1 MNKYFLLAAS
11 ALALASCSSDDFLG
25 ENSGNGQNAANSVIN
40 FGGEAGKITR
50 GTQTGSTAATTL
62 KKHFVVFGD
71 KTNAAG
77 TQAVYDH
84 YDVKWIGDE
93 ADNKTQTNQHG
104 WEYVGYTPNKNSSL
118 ATDAKQSIK
127 YWDYSASEYN
137 FAAFSL
143 GALTDETD
151 PYKNQLKYNDATGT
165 IAAGNVKISQIG
177 SKASKYTVEGAVGDI
192 TKLYIS
198 DRITAKPN
206 GTTPDIDY
214 NKPVQ
219 FNFRA
224 LKTLVR
230 MGIFET
236 VNGYSVKDVKFYKSN
251 NTNDGTPSLYAT
263 NKNIPAGN
271 GKATITFGEDKTK
284 GEYNKAL
291 VEQVSSTNEQ
301 DITFGNLKLKAA
313 ELKEDNTTS
322 QYLGRTSADASLPDK
337 YNEVI
342 PSAKIGALTLKVD
355 YTLVSTDG
363 SKEEIKV
370 TGATA
375 VVPAEYT
382 KWQPNYSYT
391 YIFKISDKT
400 NGNTGDPTKPGL
412 YPIVFDAV
420 VTETENGIQNTIT
433 TEETPSITTYAKGNE
448 TNNEYKSTDNIY
460 ACVTDATTGKTAAL
474 YANNAGVF
482 TYYAQLYKLITGDNI
497 TEAEA
502 EAVINAT
509 DMTLGGKTL
518 KKEGTYATDALDSHF
533 VEKIDATDATD
544 GVEISGN
551 FFKFKV
557 EAGTYVFAYKKGDV
571 KSYKVIEVKYPQS
584 LNYPLIHINRME
596 HFLLHPVIH
605 KYQSPI

>member
-1 MNKYFLLAAS
+1 MKKYLIFAAS

-25 ENSGNGQNAANSVIN
+25 ENPGNVQNATTAIN
-40 FGGEAGKITR
+40 FGGEAGKTTR
-50 GTQTGSTAATTL
+50 GIQTGPTAATTL
-62 KKHFVVFGD
+62 KNHFVVFGD

-77 TQAVYDH
+77 TTQAVYDH

-93 ADNKTQTNQHG
+93 ADKKTQTNQHG

-118 ATDAKQSIK
+118 ATGAKQSIK

-143 GALTDETD
+143 GELTDPTD
-151 PYKNQLKYNDATGT
+151 PYKNQLKHDAADAVT
-165 IAAGNVKISQIG
+165 AGNVKISQIE

-206 GTTPDIDY
+206 GTTPDIKYQDA
-214 NKPVQ
+214 VQ

-236 VNGYSVKDVKFYKSN
+236 VNGYSVKDVKFYSST
-251 NTNDGTPSLYAT
+251 NTTSATATGTPGLYSE
-263 NKNIPAGN
+263 NKTIPAGK
-271 GKATITFGEDKTK
+271 GTATITFGTSTTD
-284 GEYNKAL
+284 GSYNKAL
-291 VEQVSSTNEQ
+291 VKWTSTTNTK
-301 DITFGNLKLKAA
+301 DITFGNLKLTDA
-313 ELKEDNTTS
+313 ESKEATGNN
-322 QYLGRTSADASLPDK
+322 YLGRTSADASLPNN
-337 YNEVI
+337 YNVVI
-342 PSAKIGALTLKVD
+342 PSAEIGALTLKVD

-363 SKEEIKV
+363 SNEEIKV

-391 YIFKISDKT
+391 YIFKITDKT

-448 TNNEYKSTDNIY
+448 TNKEYKSTDNIY
-460 ACVTDATTGKTAAL
+460 ACVTDKTTGKTADL
-474 YANNAGVF
+474 YKNNSGVY
-482 TYYAQLYKLITGDNI
+482 TYYAQLYKLTAGDNI

-502 EAVINAT
+502 KAVINAT
-509 DMTLGGKTL
+509 GMTLGGKTL
-518 KKEGTYATDALDSHF
+518 VKDRTYATDALDSHF

-544 GVEISGN
+544 GVEISGK

-557 EAGTYVFAYKKGDV
+557 DAGTYVFEYNNGTAT
-571 KSYKVIEVKYPQS
+571 SYKVIKVTGTTVVP
-584 LNYPLIHINRME
+584 
-596 HFLLHPVIH
+596 
-605 KYQSPI
+605 

>member
-1 MNKYFLLAAS
+1 MKKYLIFAAS

-25 ENSGNGQNAANSVIN
+25 ENPGTAQNATTAIN
-40 FGGEAGKITR
+40 FGGEAGKTTR
-50 GTQTGSTAATTL
+50 GIQQGSTAASTL
-62 KKHFVVFGD
+62 KNHFVVFGD

-77 TQAVYDH
+77 TTQAVYDH

-93 ADNKTQTNQHG
+93 AENKTQTNKYG

-127 YWDYSASEYN
+127 YWDYSATEYN

-143 GALTDETD
+143 GDLTDPTD

-165 IAAGNVKISQIG
+165 ITGGNVKISQIE

-206 GTTPDIDY
+206 GTTSPDIDY

-230 MGIFET
+230 MGIYET
-236 VNGYSVKDVKFYKSN
+236 VNGYSVKNVKFYKSDG
-251 NTNDGTPSLYAT
+251 TNGDTPSLHAT
-263 NKNIPAGN
+263 DKNIPAGD
-271 GKATITFGEDKTK
+271 GKATITFGASTTTD
-284 GEYNKAL
+284 GSYNKAL
-291 VEQVSSTNEQ
+291 VEWESETNTNTK
-301 DITFGNLKLKAA
+301 DINFETLPLKAA
-313 ELKEDNTTS
+313 ESKEEAGDL
-322 QYLGRTSADASLPDK
+322 YLGRTSADASLPDK

-342 PSAKIGALTLKVD
+342 PSAKIGKLTLKVD

-391 YIFKISDKT
+391 YIFKITDKT
-400 NGNTGDPTKPGL
+400 NGTTGDPTKPTDPAGL

-433 TEETPSITTYAKGNE
+433 TVETRSITTYAKGNVD
-448 TNNEYKSTDNIY
+448 NNEYKSTDNIY
-460 ACVTDATTGKTAAL
+460 ACVTDATTGQNVDL

-482 TYYAQLYKLITGDNI
+482 TYYAQLYKLTAGDNI

-502 EAVINAT
+502 EAVIKAGL
-509 DMTLGGKTL
+509 TLGGKTL
-518 KKEGTYATDALDSHF
+518 KAEGTYASDALDSHF
-533 VEKIDATDATD
+533 VDKIAKEDATD

-571 KSYKVIEVKYPQS
+571 KSYKVIKVTTTPA
-584 LNYPLIHINRME
+584 P
-596 HFLLHPVIH
+596 
-605 KYQSPI
+605 

>member
-25 ENSGNGQNAANSVIN
+25 ENPGNGQNAANSVIN

-50 GTQTGSTAATTL
+50 GIQTGSTAATTL

-71 KTNAAG
+71 KTNNAG
-77 TQAVYDH
+77 TTQAVYDH

-93 ADNKTQTNQHG
+93 AENKTQTNQHG
-104 WEYVGYTPNKNSSL
+104 WEYVGYTPNKNSNL
-118 ATDAKQSIK
+118 VTDATQSIK

-263 NKNIPAGN
+263 DKNIPAGN

-291 VEQVSSTNEQ
+291 VEWVSSTNEQ
-301 DITFGNLKLKAA
+301 DITFGSLTLKGAESKEAA
-313 ELKEDNTTS
+313 GNN
-322 QYLGRTSADASLPDK
+322 YLGRTSADASLPDK

-433 TEETPSITTYAKGNE
+433 TEETPSITTYAKGN
-448 TNNEYKSTDNIY
+448 NINDEYKSTDNIY

-474 YANNAGVF
+474 YNYNGG
-482 TYYAQLYKLITGDNI
+482 TYEYYAQLYKLTTGDNI

-509 DMTLGGKTL
+509 GMTLGGKTL
-518 KKEGTYATDALDSHF
+518 NKEISYATGALDSHF

-557 EAGTYVFAYKKGDV
+557 NAGTYVFEYKKGDV
-571 KSYKVIEVKYPQS
+571 KSYKVIEVK
-584 LNYPLIHINRME
+584 
-596 HFLLHPVIH
+596 
-605 KYQSPI
+605 

>member
-40 FGGEAGKITR
+40 FGGDAGKTTR
-50 GTQTGSTAATTL
+50 GIQTGSTAATTL

-77 TQAVYDH
+77 TTQAVYDH

-93 ADNKTQTNQHG
+93 AENKTQTNQHG
-104 WEYVGYTPNKNSSL
+104 WEYVGCTPNKNSNL
-118 ATDAKQSIK
+118 DADATQSIK

-165 IAAGNVKISQIG
+165 IAGGNVKISQIE

-263 NKNIPAGN
+263 DKNIPAGN

-291 VEQVSSTNEQ
+291 VEWVSSTNEQ
-301 DITFGNLKLKAA
+301 DITFGFLTLKGA
-313 ELKEDNTTS
+313 ESKEAVGNN
-322 QYLGRTSADASLPDK
+322 YLGRTSADASLPED
-337 YNEVI
+337 YNTVI
-342 PSAKIGALTLKVD
+342 PSAKIGKLTLKVD

-448 TNNEYKSTDNIY
+448 TNKEYKSTDNIY
-460 ACVTDATTGKTAAL
+460 ACVTDATTGKTADL

-482 TYYAQLYKLITGDNI
+482 TYYAQLYKLTTGDNI

-509 DMTLGGKTL
+509 GMTLGGKTL
-518 KKEGTYATDALDSHF
+518 EKDKTYATDALDSHF

-571 KSYKVIEVKYPQS
+571 KSYKVIEVK
-584 LNYPLIHINRME
+584 
-596 HFLLHPVIH
+596 
-605 KYQSPI
+605 

>member
-1 MNKYFLLAAS
+1 MKKYLIFAAS

-25 ENSGNGQNAANSVIN
+25 ENPGTAQNATTAIN
-40 FGGEAGKITR
+40 FGGEAGKTTR
-50 GTQTGSTAATTL
+50 GIQKGSIAANTL
-62 KKHFVVFGD
+62 KNHFVVFGD

-77 TQAVYDH
+77 TTQAVYDH

-93 ADNKTQTNQHG
+93 AENKTQTNQHG
-104 WEYVGYTPNKNSSL
+104 WEYVGYTPNKNSNL

-127 YWDYSASEYN
+127 YWDYSATEYN

-143 GALTDETD
+143 GKLTDETD
-151 PYKNQLKYNDATGT
+151 PTDPYKKQLKYDATGT
-165 IAAGNVKISQIG
+165 ITGGNVKISQID

-192 TKLYIS
+192 TQLYIS
-198 DRITAKPN
+198 DRITAKRN
-206 GTTPDIDY
+206 GTTSPDIDY

-230 MGIFET
+230 MGIYET
-236 VNGYSVKDVKFYKSN
+236 VNGYSVKNVKFYKSDD
-251 NTNDGTPSLYAT
+251 TNGDTPSLHAT
-263 NKNIPAGN
+263 DKNIPAGD
-271 GKATITFGEDKTK
+271 GKATITFGASSTTD
-284 GEYNKAL
+284 GSYNKAL
-291 VEQVSSTNEQ
+291 VEWTSAKNDK
-301 DITFGNLKLKAA
+301 DITFDALALKGA
-313 ELKEDNTTS
+313 ESKEEAGD

-342 PSAKIGALTLKVD
+342 PSAKIGKLTLKVD

-391 YIFKISDKT
+391 YIFKITDKT

-433 TEETPSITTYAKGNE
+433 TEETPSITTYAKGNVD
-448 TNNEYKSTDNIY
+448 NNEYKSTDNIY
-460 ACVTDATTGKTAAL
+460 ACVTDATTGQNVDL
-474 YANNAGVF
+474 YENNTGVY
-482 TYYAQLYKLITGDNI
+482 TYYAQLYKLTVATGVDNNI

-509 DMTLGGKTL
+509 GMSLGGKTL
-518 KKEGTYATDALDSHF
+518 IKDKTYATDALDEHF
-533 VEKIDATDATD
+533 VDKIAKEDATD

-571 KSYKVIEVKYPQS
+571 KSYKVIKVVAPTVA
-584 LNYPLIHINRME
+584 P
-596 HFLLHPVIH
+596 
-605 KYQSPI
+605 

>member
-25 ENSGNGQNAANSVIN
+25 ENPGNVQNATTAIN

-71 KTNAAG
+71 KTNAEG
-77 TQAVYDH
+77 TTQAVYDH

-93 ADNKTQTNQHG
+93 AANKTQTNQHG

-118 ATDAKQSIK
+118 ATDATQSIK

-143 GALTDETD
+143 GELTNETDHTD

-291 VEQVSSTNEQ
+291 VEWASSTNEQ
-301 DITFGNLKLKAA
+301 DITFGSLTLKGA

-400 NGNTGDPTKPGL
+400 NGSTGDPTKPGL

-448 TNNEYKSTDNIY
+448 TNKEYKSTDNIY
-460 ACVTDATTGKTAAL
+460 ACVTDKTTGKTAAL
-474 YANNAGVF
+474 YSETGG
-482 TYYAQLYKLITGDNI
+482 TYEYYAKLYKLSVATGVDNNI

-502 EAVINAT
+502 EAVIKAGL
-509 DMTLGGKTL
+509 TLGGKTL
-518 KKEGTYATDALDSHF
+518 TAEGTYDTNTRDSHF

-557 EAGTYVFAYKKGDV
+557 GAGTYVFAYKKGDV
-571 KSYKVIEVKYPQS
+571 KSYKVIEVK
-584 LNYPLIHINRME
+584 
-596 HFLLHPVIH
+596 
-605 KYQSPI
+605 

>member
-1 MNKYFLLAAS
+1 MKKYLIFAAS

-25 ENSGNGQNAANSVIN
+25 ENPGTAQNATTAIN
-40 FGGEAGKITR
+40 FGGEAGKTTR
-50 GTQTGSTAATTL
+50 GIQEGSTAAATL
-62 KKHFVVFGD
+62 KNHFVVFGD
-71 KTNAAG
+71 KTNDVS

-84 YDVKWIGDE
+84 YDVQWIGDG
-93 ADNKTQTNQHG
+93 DDKKTQTNQHG
-104 WEYVGYTPNKNSSL
+104 WEYVGYTPNKNSNL
-118 ATDAKQSIK
+118 ADGATQSIK
-127 YWDYSASEYN
+127 YWDYSAKEYN

-143 GALTDETD
+143 GDLTDPTD
-151 PYKNQLKYNDATGT
+151 PYKNQLKPDATGT
-165 IAAGNVKISQIG
+165 IADGNVKISKIG
-177 SKASKYTVEGAVGDI
+177 SKATTYTVEGAVGDI

-198 DRITAKPN
+198 DRITAKRN
-206 GTTPDIDY
+206 GTTSTDIDY

-236 VNGYSVKDVKFYKSN
+236 VNGYSVKDVKFYSST
-251 NTNDGTPSLYAT
+251 NTTSAAATGTPGLYSENT
-263 NKNIPAGN
+263 TIPAGK
-271 GKATITFGEDKTK
+271 GTATITFGENKTN

-291 VEQVSSTNEQ
+291 VKWTSTTNKK
-301 DITFGNLKLKAA
+301 DITFGSLTLKGA
-313 ELKEDNTTS
+313 ESKEDATV
-322 QYLGRTSADASLPDK
+322 QYLGRTSADASLPTD
-337 YNEVI
+337 YNPVI
-342 PSAKIGALTLKVD
+342 PSTEIGKLTLKVD

-391 YIFKISDKT
+391 YIFKITDKT
-400 NGNTGDPTKPGL
+400 NGTTGDPTKPTDPAGL

-433 TEETPSITTYAKGNE
+433 TVETRSITTYAKGNVD
-448 TNNEYKSTDNIY
+448 NNEYKSTDNIY
-460 ACVTDATTGKTAAL
+460 ACVTDETTGKTAAL
-474 YANNAGVF
+474 YENNTGVYK
-482 TYYAQLYKLITGDNI
+482 YYAKLYKLTAGGNI

-502 EAVINAT
+502 KDVIKAT
-509 DMTLGGKTL
+509 GMSLGGKTL
-518 KKEGTYATDALDSHF
+518 TEEGTYDRNTLDDTRF
-533 VEKIDATDATD
+533 VDKIAKEDATD

-557 EAGTYVFAYKKGDV
+557 EAGTYVFAYDNGTAT
-571 KSYKVIEVKYPQS
+571 SYKVIKVTDPTVA
-584 LNYPLIHINRME
+584 P
-596 HFLLHPVIH
+596 
-605 KYQSPI
+605 

>member
-1 MNKYFLLAAS
+1 MKKYLIFAAS

-25 ENSGNGQNAANSVIN
+25 ENPGNVQNATTAIN
-40 FGGEAGKITR
+40 FGGEAGKTTR
-50 GTQTGSTAATTL
+50 GIQQGSTAATTL
-62 KKHFVVFGD
+62 KNHFVVFGD

-77 TQAVYDH
+77 TTQAVYDH
-84 YDVKWIGDE
+84 YDVQWIGDG
-93 ADNKTQTNQHG
+93 ADKKTQTNQHG

-118 ATDAKQSIK
+118 APDTKQSIK
-127 YWDYSASEYN
+127 YWDYSATEYD

-143 GALTDETD
+143 GELTDPTD
-151 PYKNQLKYNDATGT
+151 PYKNQLKYKDATGT
-165 IAAGNVKISQIG
+165 ITSGNVKISQIKQNAKEY
-177 SKASKYTVEGAVGDI
+177 SVEGAVGDI

-230 MGIFET
+230 MGIYET

-251 NTNDGTPSLYAT
+251 NTNDGTPCLYAT
-263 NKNIPAGN
+263 DKNIPAGN
-271 GKATITFGEDKTK
+271 GKATITFGTSTTD
-284 GEYNKAL
+284 GSYNKAL
-291 VEQVSSTNEQ
+291 IAWTSETNDK
-301 DITFGNLKLKAA
+301 DITFGNLKLTGA
-313 ELKEDNTTS
+313 ESKEDATK
-322 QYLGRTSADASLPDK
+322 QYLGRTSADASLPEN
-337 YNEVI
+337 YNTVI
-342 PSAKIGALTLKVD
+342 PSAEIGKLTLKVD

-391 YIFKISDKT
+391 YIFKITDKT

-448 TNNEYKSTDNIY
+448 TNKEY
-460 ACVTDATTGKTAAL
+460 
-474 YANNAGVF
+474 
-482 TYYAQLYKLITGDNI
+482 
-497 TEAEA
+497 
-502 EAVINAT
+502 
-509 DMTLGGKTL
+509 
-518 KKEGTYATDALDSHF
+518 
-533 VEKIDATDATD
+533 
-544 GVEISGN
+544 
-551 FFKFKV
+551 
-557 EAGTYVFAYKKGDV
+557 
-571 KSYKVIEVKYPQS
+571 
-584 LNYPLIHINRME
+584 
-596 HFLLHPVIH
+596 
-605 KYQSPI
+605 

>member
-1 MNKYFLLAAS
+1 MKKYLIFAAS

-25 ENSGNGQNAANSVIN
+25 ENPGNVQNATTAIN
-40 FGGEAGKITR
+40 FGGDAGKTTR
-50 GTQTGSTAATTL
+50 GIQTGPTAASTL
-62 KKHFVVFGD
+62 KNHFVVFGD
-71 KTNAAG
+71 KTYKAG
-77 TQAVYDH
+77 TTQAVYDH
-84 YDVKWIGDE
+84 YDVQWIGDE
-93 ADNKTQTNQHG
+93 ATKKTQTNQHG
-104 WEYVGYTPNKNSSL
+104 WEYVGYTPNKNSDL
-118 ATDAKQSIK
+118 GTDAKQSIK

-143 GALTDETD
+143 GELTNEADPTD
-151 PYKNQLKYNDATGT
+151 PYKNQLKHDATDAVT
-165 IAAGNVKISQIG
+165 TGNVKISQIE
-177 SKASKYTVEGAVGDI
+177 SKATTYTIKGAVEDI

-198 DRITAKPN
+198 DRITAKSKDA
-206 GTTPDIDY
+206 TTPDINYQDAV
-214 NKPVQ
+214 K

-251 NTNDGTPSLYAT
+251 NTNDGNPSLYAT
-263 NKNIPAGN
+263 DKNIPAGN
-271 GKATITFGEDKTK
+271 GEATITFGTNTTD
-284 GEYNKAL
+284 GSYNKAL
-291 VEQVSSTNEQ
+291 VTWTSTENNK
-301 DITFGNLKLKAA
+301 DITFGNLKLTGA
-313 ELKEDNTTS
+313 ESKEDATK
-322 QYLGRTSADASLPDK
+322 QYLGRTSADASLPED
-337 YNEVI
+337 YNTVI
-342 PSAKIGALTLKVD
+342 PSAEIGALTLKVD

-400 NGNTGDPTKPGL
+400 NGTTGDPTKPTPDPAGL
-412 YPIVFDAV
+412 YPIVFNAV

-448 TNNEYKSTDNIY
+448 TNKEYKSTDNIY
-460 ACVTDATTGKTAAL
+460 ACVTDATTGQNVDL

-482 TYYAQLYKLITGDNI
+482 TYYAQLYKLKAGDNI

-509 DMTLGGKTL
+509 GMTLGGKTL
-518 KKEGTYATDALDSHF
+518 EKDRAYATDALDSHF

-544 GVEISGN
+544 GVVISGK

-557 EAGTYVFAYKKGDV
+557 DAGTYVFAYKKGDV
-571 KSYKVIEVKYPQS
+571 KSYKVIEVK
-584 LNYPLIHINRME
+584 
-596 HFLLHPVIH
+596 
-605 KYQSPI
+605 

>member
-1 MNKYFLLAAS
+1 MKKYLIFAAS

-25 ENSGNGQNAANSVIN
+25 ENPGNVQNATTAIN
-40 FGGEAGKITR
+40 FGGEAGKTTR
-50 GTQTGSTAATTL
+50 GIQQGSTAATTL
-62 KKHFVVFGD
+62 KNHFVVFGD
-71 KTNAAG
+71 KTYTATPEK

-84 YDVKWIGDE
+84 YDVEWIGDE
-93 ADNKTQTNQHG
+93 ANKKTQTNQHG

-118 ATDAKQSIK
+118 APDAKQSIK

-143 GALTDETD
+143 GELTDETDPTD
-151 PYKNQLKYNDATGT
+151 PYKNQLNNNDATGT
-165 IAAGNVKISQIG
+165 IAAGNVKISQIAK
-177 SKASKYTVEGAVGDI
+177 KATTYTVEGAVGDI

-198 DRITAKPN
+198 DRITAKPKDAN
-206 GTTPDIDY
+206 TPDINY

-230 MGIFET
+230 MGIYET

-251 NTNDGTPSLYAT
+251 NTNDGTPCLYAT
-263 NKNIPAGN
+263 DKNIPAGN
-271 GKATITFGEDKTK
+271 GKATITFGTSTTD
-284 GEYNKAL
+284 GSYNKAL
-291 VEQVSSTNEQ
+291 VKWTSTTNTK
-301 DITFGNLKLKAA
+301 DITFGNLKLTDA
-313 ELKEDNTTS
+313 ESKEATGNN
-322 QYLGRTSADASLPDK
+322 YLGRTSADASLPNN
-337 YNEVI
+337 YNVVI
-342 PSAKIGALTLKVD
+342 PSAEIGALTLKVD

-363 SKEEIKV
+363 SNEEIKV

-391 YIFKISDKT
+391 YIFKITDKT

-448 TNNEYKSTDNIY
+448 TNKEYKSTDNIY
-460 ACVTDATTGKTAAL
+460 ACVTDKTTGKTAAL
-474 YANNAGVF
+474 YNKEEGGTY
-482 TYYAQLYKLITGDNI
+482 TYYAQLYKLTAGNNI

-502 EAVINAT
+502 KAVIEAGK
-509 DMTLGGKTL
+509 TLGGKTL
-518 KKEGTYATDALDSHF
+518 TEAISYATGALDSHF
-533 VEKIDATDATD
+533 VDKIDATDATD
-544 GVEISGN
+544 GVEISGK

-557 EAGTYVFAYKKGDV
+557 EAGIYVFAYDNGTAT
-571 KSYKVIEVKYPQS
+571 SYKVIKVTGTTVVP
-584 LNYPLIHINRME
+584 
-596 HFLLHPVIH
+596 
-605 KYQSPI
+605 

>member
-25 ENSGNGQNAANSVIN
+25 ENPGNGQNAANSVIN

-71 KTNAAG
+71 KTNNAG

-84 YDVKWIGDE
+84 YDVKWIGDG

-104 WEYVGYTPNKNSSL
+104 WEYVGCTPNKNSNL
-118 ATDAKQSIK
+118 DPDAIQSIK

-151 PYKNQLKYNDATGT
+151 PYKNQLKHDATGT
-165 IAAGNVKISQIG
+165 ITDGNVKISQIE
-177 SKASKYTVEGAVGDI
+177 SKATSYTVEGAVNDI

-236 VNGYSVKDVKFYKSN
+236 VNGYSVKDVKFYSSTNTTSATATGTPGLYSEN
-251 NTNDGTPSLYAT
+251 NT
-263 NKNIPAGN
+263 IPAGN
-271 GKATITFGEDKTK
+271 GTATITFGTSTTD
-284 GEYNKAL
+284 GSYNKAL
-291 VEQVSSTNEQ
+291 VTWTSTTNTK
-301 DITFGNLKLKAA
+301 DITFGSLTLKGA

-400 NGNTGDPTKPGL
+400 NGSTGDPSKPGL

-460 ACVTDATTGKTAAL
+460 ACVTDATTGQTAAL

-482 TYYAQLYKLITGDNI
+482 TYYAQLYKLTVGDNI

-509 DMTLGGKTL
+509 GMTLGGKTL

-571 KSYKVIEVKYPQS
+571 KSYKVIEVK
-584 LNYPLIHINRME
+584 
-596 HFLLHPVIH
+596 
-605 KYQSPI
+605 

>member
-25 ENSGNGQNAANSVIN
+25 ENPGNVQNATTAIN

-71 KTNAAG
+71 KTNAEG
-77 TQAVYDH
+77 TTQAVYDH
-84 YDVKWIGDE
+84 YDVKWIGEDK
-93 ADNKTQTNQHG
+93 KTQTNQHG
-104 WEYVGYTPNKNSSL
+104 WEYVGCTPNKNSNL
-118 ATDAKQSIK
+118 DTDATQSIK

-206 GTTPDIDY
+206 GTTPDIKY
-214 NKPVQ
+214 QNAVQ

-236 VNGYSVKDVKFYKSN
+236 VNGYSVKDVKFYSSTNTTSATATGTPGLYSEN
-251 NTNDGTPSLYAT
+251 NT
-263 NKNIPAGN
+263 IPAGN
-271 GKATITFGEDKTK
+271 GTATITFGTSTTD
-284 GEYNKAL
+284 GSYNKAL
-291 VEQVSSTNEQ
+291 VKWTSTTNTK

-313 ELKEDNTTS
+313 ESKEAAGKN
-322 QYLGRTSADASLPDK
+322 YLGRTSADASLPED
-337 YNEVI
+337 YNTVI
-342 PSAKIGALTLKVD
+342 PSAEIGKLTLKVD

-433 TEETPSITTYAKGNE
+433 TEETPSITTYAKGN
-448 TNNEYKSTDNIY
+448 NINDEYKSTDNIY

-474 YANNAGVF
+474 YNNNGG
-482 TYYAQLYKLITGDNI
+482 TYEYYAQLYKLTAGDNI

-509 DMTLGGKTL
+509 GMTLGGKTL
-518 KKEGTYATDALDSHF
+518 VKDRTYATDALDSHF

-544 GVEISGN
+544 GVEISGK

-571 KSYKVIEVKYPQS
+571 KSYKVIEVK
-584 LNYPLIHINRME
+584 
-596 HFLLHPVIH
+596 
-605 KYQSPI
+605 

>member
-50 GTQTGSTAATTL
+50 GTQKGSTAATTL

-71 KTNAAG
+71 KTNAEG
-77 TQAVYDH
+77 TTQAVYDH

-93 ADNKTQTNQHG
+93 ANMKTQTNQHG

-118 ATDAKQSIK
+118 DPDAIQSIK
-127 YWDYSASEYN
+127 YWDYSASEYD

-151 PYKNQLKYNDATGT
+151 PYKKQLKHDATGT
-165 IAAGNVKISQIG
+165 ITDGNVKISKIE
-177 SKASKYTVEGAVGDI
+177 SKATSYTVEGAVGDI

-291 VEQVSSTNEQ
+291 VEWVSSTNEQ

-313 ELKEDNTTS
+313 ELKEDNTTT
-322 QYLGRTSADASLPDK
+322 L
-337 YNEVI
+337 I
-342 PSAKIGALTLKVD
+342 P
-355 YTLVSTDG
+355 
-363 SKEEIKV
+363 
-370 TGATA
+370 
-375 VVPAEYT
+375 
-382 KWQPNYSYT
+382 
-391 YIFKISDKT
+391 
-400 NGNTGDPTKPGL
+400 
-412 YPIVFDAV
+412 
-420 VTETENGIQNTIT
+420 
-433 TEETPSITTYAKGNE
+433 
-448 TNNEYKSTDNIY
+448 
-460 ACVTDATTGKTAAL
+460 
-474 YANNAGVF
+474 
-482 TYYAQLYKLITGDNI
+482 QL
-497 TEAEA
+497 
-502 EAVINAT
+502 
-509 DMTLGGKTL
+509 
-518 KKEGTYATDALDSHF
+518 F
-533 VEKIDATDATD
+533 
-544 GVEISGN
+544 
-551 FFKFKV
+551 
-557 EAGTYVFAYKKGDV
+557 
-571 KSYKVIEVKYPQS
+571 Q
-584 LNYPLIHINRME
+584 
-596 HFLLHPVIH
+596 
-605 KYQSPI
+605 

>member
-1 MNKYFLLAAS
+1 MKKYLIFAAS

-25 ENSGNGQNAANSVIN
+25 ENPGTAQNATTAIN
-40 FGGEAGKITR
+40 FGGEAGKTTR
-50 GTQTGSTAATTL
+50 GIQKGSTAATTL
-62 KKHFVVFGD
+62 KNHFVVFGD
-71 KTNAAG
+71 KTNDAG
-77 TQAVYDH
+77 TTQAVYDH
-84 YDVKWIGDE
+84 YDVQWIGDE
-93 ADNKTQTNQHG
+93 ADKKTQTNQHG
-104 WEYVGYTPNKNSSL
+104 WEYVGYTPNKNSNL
-118 ATDAKQSIK
+118 VAGATQSIK

-143 GALTDETD
+143 GNLTDEADPTD
-151 PYKNQLKYNDATGT
+151 PYKNQLKYNDATVT
-165 IAAGNVKISQIG
+165 IADGNVRISQIE
-177 SKASKYTVEGAVGDI
+177 SKASKYTVEGAVDDI

-206 GTTPDIDY
+206 STTSPDIDY

-236 VNGYSVKDVKFYKSN
+236 VNGYSVKDVKFYKSD
-251 NTNDGTPSLYAT
+251 NTNGDTPSLYAT
-263 NKNIPAGN
+263 DKNIPAGK
-271 GKATITFGEDKTK
+271 GKATITFGASTTTD
-284 GEYNKAL
+284 GSYNKAL
-291 VEQVSSTNEQ
+291 VEWTSATNDK
-301 DITFGNLKLKAA
+301 DITFDALALKGAESKEAAGN
-313 ELKEDNTTS
+313 N
-322 QYLGRTSADASLPDK
+322 YLGRSSAKASLPDK

-391 YIFKISDKT
+391 YIFKITDKT

-433 TEETPSITTYAKGNE
+433 TVETRSITTYAKGNVD
-448 TNNEYKSTDNIY
+448 NNEYKSTDNIY
-460 ACVTDATTGKTAAL
+460 ACVKDATTGNTADL
-474 YANNAGVF
+474 YVNNSGTF
-482 TYYAQLYKLITGDNI
+482 TYYAKLYKLIAGTSI

-502 EAVINAT
+502 EAVINAGL
-509 DMTLGGKTL
+509 TLGGKTL
-518 KKEGTYATDALDSHF
+518 AAEGTYAPDALDSHF
-533 VEKIDATDATD
+533 VSQIDAADAVD
-544 GVEISGN
+544 GVAVTGK
-551 FFKFKV
+551 FFKFTPTEK
-557 EAGTYVFAYKKGDV
+557 GTYVFAYKKDEV
-571 KSYKVIEVKYPQS
+571 KSYKVIKVTAATPA
-584 LNYPLIHINRME
+584 P
-596 HFLLHPVIH
+596 
-605 KYQSPI
+605 

>member
-50 GTQTGSTAATTL
+50 GIQTGSTAATTL

-71 KTNAAG
+71 KTNTTAG
-77 TQAVYDH
+77 TTQAVYDH
-84 YDVKWIGDE
+84 YDVKWIGDAAE
-93 ADNKTQTNQHG
+93 KKTQTNQHG
-104 WEYVGYTPNKNSSL
+104 WEYVGCTPNKNGNL
-118 ATDAKQSIK
+118 DADATQSIK

-151 PYKNQLKYNDATGT
+151 PYKNQLKYNDATST
-165 IAAGNVKISQIG
+165 IAAGNVKISQIE

-198 DRITAKPN
+198 DRITAIPN

-263 NKNIPAGN
+263 DKNIPAGN

-291 VEQVSSTNEQ
+291 VEWVSSTNEQ
-301 DITFGNLKLKAA
+301 DITFGSLTLKGA

-448 TNNEYKSTDNIY
+448 TNKEYKSTDNIY
-460 ACVTDATTGKTAAL
+460 ACVTDKTTGKTAAL
-474 YANNAGVF
+474 YSETGG
-482 TYYAQLYKLITGDNI
+482 TYEYYAKLYKLSVATGVDNNI

-502 EAVINAT
+502 EAVIKAGL
-509 DMTLGGKTL
+509 TLGGKTL
-518 KKEGTYATDALDSHF
+518 TAEGTYDTNTRDSHF

-557 EAGTYVFAYKKGDV
+557 EAGTYVFAYKKGNV
-571 KSYKVIEVKYPQS
+571 KSYKVIEVK
-584 LNYPLIHINRME
+584 
-596 HFLLHPVIH
+596 
-605 KYQSPI
+605 

>member
-1 MNKYFLLAAS
+1 MKKYLIFAAS

-25 ENSGNGQNAANSVIN
+25 DNPGTAQNATTAIN
-40 FGGEAGKITR
+40 FGGEAGKTTR
-50 GTQTGSTAATTL
+50 GIQEGSKAAATL
-62 KKHFVVFGD
+62 GNHFVVFGD

-77 TQAVYDH
+77 TTQAVYDH
-84 YDVKWIGDE
+84 YDVKWIGDG
-93 ADNKTQTNQHG
+93 DDKKTQTNQHG
-104 WEYVGYTPNKNSSL
+104 WEYVGYTPNKNSNL
-118 ATDAKQSIK
+118 VDGATQSIK

-143 GALTDETD
+143 GKLTDDTNHTD

-165 IAAGNVKISQIG
+165 IAGGNVRISQIE
-177 SKASKYTVEGAVGDI
+177 SKASKYTVEGAVEDI

-206 GTTPDIDY
+206 GTTSPDIDY
-214 NKPVQ
+214 QKPVQ

-236 VNGYSVKDVKFYKSN
+236 VNGYSVKDVKFYSST
-251 NTNDGTPSLYAT
+251 NTTSAAATGTPGLYSENT
-263 NKNIPAGN
+263 TIPAGN
-271 GKATITFGEDKTK
+271 GTATITFGTKTTD
-284 GEYNKAL
+284 GSYNKAL
-291 VEQVSSTNEQ
+291 VEWTPSSSNVK
-301 DITFGNLKLKAA
+301 DITFDALALKGAESKEAAGN
-313 ELKEDNTTS
+313 N
-322 QYLGRTSADASLPDK
+322 YLGRTSANASLPGK

-391 YIFKISDKT
+391 YIFKITDKT
-400 NGNTGDPTKPGL
+400 NGTTGDPTKPTPDPAGL

-433 TEETPSITTYAKGNE
+433 TVETRSITTYAKGNVD
-448 TNNEYKSTDNIY
+448 NNEYKSTDNIY
-460 ACVTDATTGKTAAL
+460 ACVTDATTGQNVDL
-474 YANNAGVF
+474 YENNTGVYK
-482 TYYAQLYKLITGDNI
+482 YYAKLYKLTVGTNI

-502 EAVINAT
+502 EAVINAGL
-509 DMTLGGKTL
+509 TLGGKTL
-518 KKEGTYATDALDSHF
+518 AAEGTYAPDALDTHF
-533 VEKIDATDATD
+533 VDKIEATDATD

-557 EAGTYVFAYKKGDV
+557 EAGTYVFAYKKGDA
-571 KSYKVIEVKYPQS
+571 KSYKVINVVAPT
-584 LNYPLIHINRME
+584 PA
-596 HFLLHPVIH
+596 P
-605 KYQSPI
+605 

>member
-50 GTQTGSTAATTL
+50 GIQTGSTAATTL

-71 KTNAAG
+71 KTNTAG

-93 ADNKTQTNQHG
+93 ANMKTQTNQHG
-104 WEYVGYTPNKNSSL
+104 WEYVGNTPNKNSNL
-118 ATDAKQSIK
+118 ATDATQSIK

-151 PYKNQLKYNDATGT
+151 PTDPYKNQLKYNDATGT
-165 IAAGNVKISQIG
+165 IAAGNVKISQIE

-291 VEQVSSTNEQ
+291 VEWASSTNEQ
-301 DITFGNLKLKAA
+301 DITFGSLTLKGA

-400 NGNTGDPTKPGL
+400 NGSTGDPTKPGL

-448 TNNEYKSTDNIY
+448 TNKEYKSTDNIY
-460 ACVTDATTGKTAAL
+460 ACVTDATTGQTAAL
-474 YANNAGVF
+474 YNKNGG
-482 TYYAQLYKLITGDNI
+482 TYEYYAQLYKLTVGDNI

-509 DMTLGGKTL
+509 GMTLGGKTL

-557 EAGTYVFAYKKGDV
+557 GAGTYVFAYKKGDV
-571 KSYKVIEVKYPQS
+571 KSYKVIEVK
-584 LNYPLIHINRME
+584 
-596 HFLLHPVIH
+596 
-605 KYQSPI
+605 

>member
-1 MNKYFLLAAS
+1 MRKYLIFAAS

-25 ENSGNGQNAANSVIN
+25 ENPGNVQNATTAIN

-50 GTQTGSTAATTL
+50 GTQSGEYAANTL

-71 KTNAAG
+71 KTYAAG
-77 TQAVYDH
+77 TTQAVYDH
-84 YDVKWIGDE
+84 YDVQWIGDG
-93 ADNKTQTNQHG
+93 DDKKTQTNQHG
-104 WEYVGYTPNKNSSL
+104 WEYVGYTPNKNSDL

-127 YWDYSASEYN
+127 YWDYSATEYN

-143 GALTDETD
+143 GNLTDDTD
-151 PYKNQLKYNDATGT
+151 PYKNQLKYDATGT
-165 IAAGNVKISQIG
+165 ITTNNVKISKIG
-177 SKASKYTVEGAVGDI
+177 SKATTYTVEGAVGDI

-206 GTTPDIDY
+206 GTTPDIKYQDA
-214 NKPVQ
+214 VQ

-236 VNGYSVKDVKFYKSN
+236 VNGYSVKDVKFYSST
-251 NTNDGTPSLYAT
+251 NTTSAAATGTPGLYSENT
-263 NKNIPAGN
+263 TIPAGN
-271 GKATITFGEDKTK
+271 GTATITFGTNTTN
-284 GEYNKAL
+284 GSYNKAL
-291 VEQVSSTNEQ
+291 VEWTPSSSNVK
-301 DITFGNLKLKAA
+301 DITFDALALKGAESKEAAGN
-313 ELKEDNTTS
+313 N
-322 QYLGRTSADASLPDK
+322 YLGRTSANASLPNK

-391 YIFKISDKT
+391 YIFKITDKT
-400 NGNTGDPTKPGL
+400 NGTTGDPTKPTPDPAGL

-420 VTETENGIQNTIT
+420 VTETEKGIQNTIT
-433 TEETPSITTYAKGNE
+433 TVETRSITTYAKGNVD
-448 TNNEYKSTDNIY
+448 NKEYKSTDNIY
-460 ACVTDATTGKTAAL
+460 ACVTDKTTGKTAAL
-474 YANNAGVF
+474 YSETGG
-482 TYYAQLYKLITGDNI
+482 TYEYYAKLYKLSVATGVDNNI

-502 EAVINAT
+502 EAVIKAGL
-509 DMTLGGKTL
+509 TLGGKTL
-518 KKEGTYATDALDSHF
+518 AAEGTYAPDARDTHF
-533 VEKIDATDATD
+533 VNKIEATDATD

-551 FFKFKV
+551 FFKFQV
-557 EAGTYVFAYKKGDV
+557 EAGTYVFAYKKGDA
-571 KSYKVIEVKYPQS
+571 KSYKVINVVAPT
-584 LNYPLIHINRME
+584 PA
-596 HFLLHPVIH
+596 P
-605 KYQSPI
+605 

>member
-25 ENSGNGQNAANSVIN
+25 ENSGSGQNAANSVIN
-40 FGGEAGKITR
+40 FGGDAGKTTR
-50 GTQTGSTAATTL
+50 GIQTGSTAATTL

-77 TQAVYDH
+77 TTQAVYDH

-93 ADNKTQTNQHG
+93 AENKTQTNQHG

-118 ATDAKQSIK
+118 DADATQSIK

-143 GALTDETD
+143 GELTDETDPTD

-206 GTTPDIDY
+206 GTTPDIKYQDA
-214 NKPVQ
+214 VQ

-263 NKNIPAGN
+263 DKNIPAGN

-291 VEQVSSTNEQ
+291 VEWVSSTNEQ
-301 DITFGNLKLKAA
+301 DITFGSLTLKGA

-400 NGNTGDPTKPGL
+400 NGSTGDPTKPGL

-448 TNNEYKSTDNIY
+448 TNKEYKSTDNIY
-460 ACVTDATTGKTAAL
+460 ACVTDKTTGKTAAL
-474 YANNAGVF
+474 YSETGG
-482 TYYAQLYKLITGDNI
+482 TYEYYAKLYKLSVATGVDNNI

-502 EAVINAT
+502 EAVIKAGL
-509 DMTLGGKTL
+509 TLGGKTL
-518 KKEGTYATDALDSHF
+518 TAEGTYDTNTRDSHF

-557 EAGTYVFAYKKGDV
+557 KAGTYVFAYKKGDV
-571 KSYKVIEVKYPQS
+571 KSYKVIEVK
-584 LNYPLIHINRME
+584 
-596 HFLLHPVIH
+596 
-605 KYQSPI
+605 

>member
-1 MNKYFLLAAS
+1 MKKYLIFAAS

-25 ENSGNGQNAANSVIN
+25 ENPGNVQNATTAIN
-40 FGGEAGKITR
+40 FGGDAGKTTR
-50 GTQTGSTAATTL
+50 GIQTGPTAASTL
-62 KKHFVVFGD
+62 KNHFVVFGD
-71 KTNAAG
+71 KTYKAG
-77 TQAVYDH
+77 TTQAVYDH
-84 YDVKWIGDE
+84 YDVQWIGDE
-93 ADNKTQTNQHG
+93 ATKKTQTNQHG
-104 WEYVGYTPNKNSSL
+104 WEYVGYTPNKNSDL

-143 GALTDETD
+143 GELTNEADPTD
-151 PYKNQLKYNDATGT
+151 PYKNQLKHDATDAVT
-165 IAAGNVKISQIG
+165 TGNVKISQIE
-177 SKASKYTVEGAVGDI
+177 SKATTYRIKGAVEDI

-198 DRITAKPN
+198 DRITAKSKDA
-206 GTTPDIDY
+206 TTPDINYQDAV
-214 NKPVQ
+214 K

-251 NTNDGTPSLYAT
+251 NTNDGNPSLYAT
-263 NKNIPAGN
+263 DKNIPAGN
-271 GKATITFGEDKTK
+271 GEATITFGTNTTD
-284 GEYNKAL
+284 GSYNKAL
-291 VEQVSSTNEQ
+291 VTWTSTENNK
-301 DITFGNLKLKAA
+301 DITFGNLKLTGA
-313 ELKEDNTTS
+313 ESKEDATK
-322 QYLGRTSADASLPDK
+322 QYLGRTSADASLPED
-337 YNEVI
+337 YNTVI
-342 PSAKIGALTLKVD
+342 PSAEIGALTLKVD

-400 NGNTGDPTKPGL
+400 NGTTGDPTKPTPDPAGL
-412 YPIVFDAV
+412 YPIVFNAV

-448 TNNEYKSTDNIY
+448 TNKEYKSTDNIY
-460 ACVTDATTGKTAAL
+460 ACVTDATTGQNVDL

-482 TYYAQLYKLITGDNI
+482 TYYAQLYKLKAGDNI

-509 DMTLGGKTL
+509 GMTLGGKTL
-518 KKEGTYATDALDSHF
+518 EKDRAYATDALDSHF

-544 GVEISGN
+544 GVVISGK

-557 EAGTYVFAYKKGDV
+557 DAGTYVFAYKKGDV
-571 KSYKVIEVKYPQS
+571 KSYKVIEVK
-584 LNYPLIHINRME
+584 
-596 HFLLHPVIH
+596 
-605 KYQSPI
+605 

>member
-1 MNKYFLLAAS
+1 MKKYLIFAAS

-25 ENSGNGQNAANSVIN
+25 ENPGNVQNATTAIN
-40 FGGEAGKITR
+40 FGGEAGKTTR
-50 GTQTGSTAATTL
+50 GIQQGSTAATTL
-62 KKHFVVFGD
+62 KNHFVVFGD
-71 KTNAAG
+71 KTYTATPEK

-84 YDVKWIGDE
+84 YDVEWIGDE
-93 ADNKTQTNQHG
+93 ANKKTQTNQHG
-104 WEYVGYTPNKNSSL
+104 WEYVGYTPNKNSNL
-118 ATDAKQSIK
+118 VTDAKQSIK

-143 GALTDETD
+143 GELTDPTD
-151 PYKNQLKYNDATGT
+151 PYKNQLKHNAADAVT
-165 IAAGNVKISQIG
+165 AGKVKISQIKQNAKEY
-177 SKASKYTVEGAVGDI
+177 SVEGAVEDI

-198 DRITAKPN
+198 DRITAKPD
-206 GTTPDIDY
+206 GTTPNIKYQDA
-214 NKPVQ
+214 VQ

-236 VNGYSVKDVKFYKSN
+236 VNGYSVKDVKFYSSTNTTSANATGTPGLYSEN
-251 NTNDGTPSLYAT
+251 NT
-263 NKNIPAGN
+263 IPAGK
-271 GKATITFGEDKTK
+271 GTATIKFGEDKDK

-291 VEQVSSTNEQ
+291 VAWTSETNNK
-301 DITFGNLKLKAA
+301 DITFDNLKLTEA
-313 ELKEDNTTS
+313 ESKEDATK
-322 QYLGRTSADASLPDK
+322 QYLGRTSADASLPED
-337 YNEVI
+337 YNTVI
-342 PSAKIGALTLKVD
+342 PSAEIGALTLKVD

-400 NGNTGDPTKPGL
+400 NGSTGTPGTNPAGL
-412 YPIVFDAV
+412 YPIVFNAV

-448 TNNEYKSTDNIY
+448 TNKEYKSTDNIY
-460 ACVTDATTGKTAAL
+460 ACVTDKTTGKTADL
-474 YANNAGVF
+474 YKNNSGEY
-482 TYYAQLYKLITGDNI
+482 TYYAQLYKLTAGDKI

-509 DMTLGGKTL
+509 GMTLGGKTL
-518 KKEGTYATDALDSHF
+518 VKDGTYATDALDSHF

-544 GVEISGN
+544 GVEISGK

-557 EAGTYVFAYKKGDV
+557 DAGTYVFAYKKDDV
-571 KSYKVIEVKYPQS
+571 KSYKVIEVK
-584 LNYPLIHINRME
+584 
-596 HFLLHPVIH
+596 
-605 KYQSPI
+605 